1 MKSSRLFAFS
11 MVLFCPLST
20 LAQDSVRNASD
31 VAASASIAVV
41 LGLREVGEVAIGMS
55 AVPAQMSAAVSGTL
69 GAAST
74 AAGQSSAQVAGSNTP
89 GPLPVADETITVM
102 SPAEALKKPAR

>member
-1 MKSSRLFAFS
+1 MKSSRLFAFY
-11 MVLFCPLST
+11 MVLLCPLST
-20 LAQDSVRNASD
+20 SAQDSVRNASD

-41 LGLREVGEVAIGMS
+41 LGLREGGELAIGMS
-55 AVPAQMSAAVSGTL
+55 AVPVQMSAAASSTL

-74 AAGQSSAQVAGSNTP
+74 AAGQGSAQVAGSKAL
-89 GPLPVADETITVM
+89 GPLPVADETITVI